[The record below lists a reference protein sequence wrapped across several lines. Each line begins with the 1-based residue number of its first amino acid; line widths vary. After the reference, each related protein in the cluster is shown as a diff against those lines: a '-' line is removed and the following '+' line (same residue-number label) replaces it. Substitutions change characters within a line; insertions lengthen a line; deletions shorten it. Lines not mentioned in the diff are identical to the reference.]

1 MHSSAAAMHWAARL
15 KALPRVLHSVPDN
28 KLSICN
34 YLPPPDIRPPPEG
47 GRARGPFFEERRILT
62 NGARKVYNL
71 HAAGFP
77 CFGTGPVGGNAGKP
91 VWKGSGHL

>member
-34 YLPPPDIRPPPEG
+34 YLPPPDIRPPPSGG
-47 GRARGPFFEERRILT
+47 GRLVQLLPHEHDLLVVLVEQVIYH
-62 NGARKVYNL
+62 GAVQYKL
-71 HAAGFP
+71 
-77 CFGTGPVGGNAGKP
+77 GGAEFRVSMP
-91 VWKGSGHL
+91 

>member
-34 YLPPPDIRPPPEG
+34 YLPPPDIRPPPSGG
-47 GRARGPFFEERRILT
+47 GRLVQLLPHEHDLLVVLVEQVIYH
-62 NGARKVYNL
+62 GAVQYK
-71 HAAGFP
+71 
-77 CFGTGPVGGNAGKP
+77 FGGAEFRVSMP
-91 VWKGSGHL
+91 